1 MGAAVA
7 PGYEAR
13 GGSELFK
20 SVSQKRW
27 AAPLF
32 QKNVVQSVR
41 SRRAAIDSVFKAAS
55 IPGRFSRT
63 VLLIAVLGVL
73 LFSKRRL
80 PSEAL
85 VARSPI
91 KTSQPLRDI
100 RLTDSPAVFF
110 WAWDRPE
117 DLRFLNPQHEAVAY
131 LAGEV
136 YLHSNRFEVIL
147 RRNPLLIK
155 SGIRS
160 IAVIRLEHFEATALM
175 LKPEQIAAM
184 SQAIIELAHTRPETL
199 EGIQIDFDARKS
211 ERLFYGELLQQIRRD
226 MPRKE
231 TLSITA
237 LASWCSFDPWIRRLP
252 VDEAV
257 PMLFRMGRRRGDND
271 SLSESTLQ
279 TKVPICQG
287 SMGISTDE
295 PHPDLHLRGRVY
307 IFDPNRWT
315 EAEVSNI
322 EQEIH
327 R

>member
-1 MGAAVA
+1 MPRKLGSAA
-7 PGYEAR
+7 
-13 GGSELFK
+13 L
-20 SVSQKRW
+20 
-27 AAPLF
+27 

-63 VLLIAVLGVL
+63 VLLIAVLVVVL
-73 LFSKRRL
+73 FAKRRS

-85 VARSPI
+85 VARSSI
-91 KTSQPLRDI
+91 KTPQALQDI
-100 RLTDSPAVFF
+100 RLTDSPAVFL

-117 DLRFLNPQHEAVAY
+117 DLRFLSLQHASIAY

-136 YLHSNRFEVIL
+136 YLRSNRFEVIP

-155 SGIRS
+155 SEIRS
-160 IAVIRLEHFEATALM
+160 VAVIRLEHFEATALT

-184 SQAIIELAHTRPETL
+184 SHAIVELAHMRQKKP
-199 EGIQIDFDARKS
+199 EGIQVDFDARKS

-226 MPRKE
+226 MPRNE

-237 LASWCSFDPWIRRLP
+237 LASWCSFDPWIRHLP
-252 VDEAV
+252 IDEAV

-271 SLSESTLQ
+271 SISESTLR
-279 TKVPICQG
+279 TKIPSCQA

-295 PHPDLHLRGRVY
+295 PHPDLHLRARVY
-307 IFDPNRWT
+307 IFNPNRWT
-315 EAEVSNI
+315 EAEIRNI